1 MGGIRVLEEALYRKP
16 GLKAVMISAYGNC
29 AVKSRAKELGACE
42 FLDKPFNVKRLIKV
56 VSKALNKK
64 TKLACSRKPGKNAD
78 ERR

>member
-1 MGGIRVLEEALYRKP
+1 MHRKP
-16 GLKAVMISAYGNC
+16 GLKVVMISAYGNC

-56 VSKALNKK
+56 VLKAMNKRAK
-64 TKLACSRKPGKNAD
+64 SACPGKPGKNAD